1 MARPTLDAPPAAV
14 SKVRGV
20 VAQPLVVGVL
30 GSYGGSASHSALMPG
45 LVPASGS
52 GKRDD
57 AHVGFGVSK
66 ESGSLLPM

>member
-1 MARPTLDAPPAAV
+1 MARPTLDDPPAAV

-45 LVPASGS
+45 WFQLPGQVSEMMHTLGLV
-52 GKRDD
+52 
-57 AHVGFGVSK
+57 
-66 ESGSLLPM
+66 